1 MSPLA
6 AYPDQAVKVAT
17 KIVGM
22 NVNKRM
28 FTSLKTAALFVV
40 LVAAAGVFAFRG
52 VGRWLVCENPL
63 ARADAIVVLS
73 GGMPYR
79 AEEAADVYRR
89 AYAPEVWVTGEEGSD
104 RQVLIHNGVPA
115 GAVRILPGGVVN
127 TEQEVREIT
136 REMRDSGK
144 SAVIIVTS
152 PQHTRRVRTLWRG
165 LAYPNERAIVH
176 ATPQYPFDRDHWW
189 RNTGDAYSV
198 EHELLGLANTWLRF
212 TVRSARQDGQ
222 NHSRGTYR

>member
-1 MSPLA
+1 M
-6 AYPDQAVKVAT
+6 AT
-17 KIVGM
+17 ETIGA

-28 FTSLKTAALFVV
+28 LTLPKTGALVV
-40 LVAAAGVFAFRG
+40 VIAIVAAGVVGFRG
-52 VGRWLVCENPL
+52 VGRWLVCEDPL
-63 ARADAIVVLS
+63 ARADAIVILS
-73 GGMPYR
+73 GCVPYR
-79 AEEAADVYRR
+79 AEEAAKVYRR
-89 AYAPEVWVTGEEGSD
+89 AYAPEVWVTGGEEAD
-104 RQVLIHNGVPA
+104 RQVLIHSGVPA

-152 PQHTRRVRTLWRG
+152 SQHTRRVRALWRR
-165 LAYPNERAIVH
+165 LAYPNERAIVR

-198 EHELLGLANTWLRF
+198 VHEVLGLANTWLGLP
-212 TVRSARQDGQ
+212 VRPARQDSQ
-222 NHSRGTYR
+222 NHSRATYRH